1 VIIKAS
7 QRANGADLAVHLMN
21 AADNERIEV
30 GQVFGMVAD
39 DPSGAFAEFEF
50 VARGTK
56 MRQPIYSVSIS
67 PPQPMTR
74 SQYFE
79 AVDAIE
85 RRLGLT
91 GQPRVVVFHVKNGR
105 EHCHAVWSRTD
116 MERMRGI
123 PLSHDH
129 AKLMDVACELAR
141 KFGFELPKGLREWE
155 EKRRQ
160 QKTVL
165 EPTVAENA
173 IEAATG
179 VSPEQ
184 RLAEISAAFEASD
197 SPEAFASALEE
208 RGYILARGDRRG
220 FVVVDAEGNVHS
232 LSRYVQGHSAKAIRQ
247 RLAPLTPEQLPSVDE
262 ARELMRRR
270 LQAQQEHAREEQAAA
285 ARAADEAAAEEELR
299 RQAQARRTAEEAR
312 LGGVQRGRRAKLA
325 GKEQDLAMLHARER
339 MSLHAAQKVESESLM
354 FRLRHAVAEFIDRT
368 PGLRSVL
375 GPIQKMAGL
384 DPADRHALERAALA
398 RRHARERKDIERRQR
413 FLSRVEARE
422 RRAMERRLAKAE
434 AQDRALAMEA
444 ARIAREEEQRQ
455 AEANRWAPMRSRPFE
470 DGELSF
476 TFNEEAAD
484 PNSPAESD
492 GEGNA
497 GPDHDDDEPA
507 GPNHRRRRK
516 RGRGYG
522 R

>member
-30 GQVFGMVAD
+30 GQVFGTVAD

-50 VARGTK
+50 VARGTR

-74 SQYFE
+74 AQYFE
-79 AVDAIE
+79 VVDAIE

-116 MERMRGI
+116 MEKMRGI

-141 KFGFELPKGLREWE
+141 KFGFELPKGLREWD

-160 QKTVL
+160 QKTEL
-165 EPTVAENA
+165 EPTLAENA

-184 RLAEISAAFEASD
+184 RLAEITAAFEASD
-197 SPEAFASALEE
+197 DPAAFVNALEE

-220 FVVVDAEGNVHS
+220 FVVVDAAGNVHS
-232 LSRYVQGHSAKAIRQ
+232 LSRYVEGHSAKAIRE
-247 RLAPLTPEQLPSVDE
+247 RLAPLTPGRLPSVDE
-262 ARELMRRR
+262 AKELMRQR
-270 LQAQQEHAREEQAAA
+270 LQAQQERAREEQAAA
-285 ARAADEAAAEEELR
+285 QADDVAAEDELR
-299 RQAQARRTAEEAR
+299 RKAQARRLVEEAR

-339 MSLHAAQKVESESLM
+339 MSLHAAQKTESESLM
-354 FRLRHAVAEFIDRT
+354 FRLRHAVAAFIDRT

-375 GPIQKMAGL
+375 GPIQKVAGL
-384 DPADRHALERAALA
+384 DPADRHVLEREALA

-413 FLSRVEARE
+413 FLARVEARE

-444 ARIAREEEQRQ
+444 MRIAREEERRQ
-455 AEANRWAPMRSRPFE
+455 AEENRWAPLRTRPFE

-484 PNSPAESD
+484 PNSPAESGDD
-492 GEGNA
+492 GDGGPGHNDD
-497 GPDHDDDEPA
+497 GPDTPT
-507 GPNHRRRRK
+507 HRRRR
-516 RGRGYG
+516 RRGYG